1 MACASVYGAEMS
13 LAQAHPDWLLYDG
26 TGRPM
31 SLGNVFFIQ
40 DLSPD
45 CGWRRQ
51 LLTAYQQALDL
62 GFAGLQCDTYGSP
75 RAGLTHDG
83 RGVSLGAAL
92 PGLMAK
98 AQALAADPVMGGAIV
113 NCVRAW
119 PLDIM
124 AKAPGAAHYVEVWD
138 PDETYRD
145 LHELVLRA
153 RRLDP
158 GRQLVLA
165 AYLPAF
171 HRAAG
176 PPVGAMAGLRLAAAA
191 IFAAGGFH
199 LLMGEGSGV
208 LADPYFPLY
217 GCARRGERPATPGAG
232 VVGRDRAPGDPAS
245 AAGGLVGQPRPRG
258 RPAATAGLAAGTGPR
273 GRPGAGGHRTAASL
287 LEHAGGGGVAAS
299 GELSRGRCA
308 CPPGCIP
315 VR

>member
-1 MACASVYGAEMS
+1 MLRLHLNCVQFYDWMYTHYDYVPPQDRFANVLGKVLDFGAVRWRIGHCRQRGMAPMAYASVYGAEMS

-83 RGVSLGAAL
+83 REVSLGAAL

-98 AQALAADPVMGGAIV
+98 AQALAAAADPVMGGAIV

-145 LHELVLRA
+145 LHELGMRA

-171 HRAAG
+171 HREAG

-217 GCARRGERPATPGAG
+217 GCARRGGTARNP
-232 VVGRDRAPGDPAS
+232 RRRSYRA
-245 AAGGLVGQPRPRG
+245 
-258 RPAATAGLAAGTGPR
+258 
-273 GRPGAGGHRTAASL
+273 
-287 LEHAGGGGVAAS
+287 
-299 GELSRGRCA
+299 
-308 CPPGCIP
+308 
-315 VR
+315 